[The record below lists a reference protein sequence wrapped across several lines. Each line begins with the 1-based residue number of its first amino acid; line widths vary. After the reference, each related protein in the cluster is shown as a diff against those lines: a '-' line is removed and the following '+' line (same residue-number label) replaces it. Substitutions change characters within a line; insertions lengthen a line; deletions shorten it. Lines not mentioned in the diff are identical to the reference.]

1 MTDDEYNEEMKRL
14 IVRRER
20 FMFSL
25 LKGTVVAIILAVIVG
40 IVGAVVSVVLFNFS

>member
-25 LKGTVVAIILAVIVG
+25 LKGIIIA
-40 IVGAVVSVVLFNFS
+40 SVVMCVFCLVMCVLSSFDILY